1 MAGSMIENCRQQ
13 STDKTSSMAEQA
25 TSRRRF
31 LFAAGAA
38 TLVVASGCDGVNVR
52 PGRPDPVRAEVDEL
66 VSGLERGLRSGGWMA
81 VERYFSDDYHSTMSG
96 IRERL
101 DDRRQR
107 EFAPD
112 WRLLVNRVLT
122 QDKRVSVSL
131 HWSHRWNDLKG
142 KPQKRDGQSELLLRR
157 ERGELRIVDIR
168 GNML

>member
-1 MAGSMIENCRQQ
+1 MAGSMIENCRQH
-13 STDKTSSMAEQA
+13 SSDERSSMADPA
-25 TSRRRF
+25 PSRRRF

-38 TLVVASGCDGVNVR
+38 TLVVTSGCGVNVR

-101 DDRRQR
+101 DDRRHR

-131 HWSHRWNDLKG
+131 QWWYRWNDLKG
-142 KPQKRDGQSELLLRR
+142 KPHKKEGQSELLLRR
-157 ERGELRIVDIR
+157 ERGELRIAEIR